1 MTQSKFSL
9 ADLISLLI
17 GIGFGFICFL
27 GFNFYSFGDTR
38 LSIFVACIITLLMI
52 GTSMIAI
59 RLKRTNRNFKIRR
72 IWEIFF
78 LFLFTGFTVC
88 FIYFPF
94 SHYFLVINNEVEI
107 QSKLSRN
114 LGQVD
119 KLYEDYKK
127 YYETQKEIYDL
138 KLDQAI
144 LRHELGNDNFDNSQ
158 FHELGF
164 IRNQDISHEDQ
175 KLSLIKKFKR
185 DLFPKD
191 FNEKRKKDSIYVE
204 NSNEIIYNWK
214 YKPIGIFEIIKNLE
228 DVIVSTKTQLI
239 NLSKNGD
246 HKIDSFAPVTYV
258 GELKTL
264 FVTIGKPTIT
274 SLVLGFVVW
283 VLMLLSYFTSKRS
296 NKNRRKKTSTG
307 EFSITIDSKL

>member
-9 ADLISLLI
+9 ADLISLLT

-38 LSIFVACIITLLMI
+38 LSIFVASVITLLMI

-72 IWEIFF
+72 IWEILF
-78 LFLFTGFTVC
+78 LFLFTAFTVC
-88 FIYFPF
+88 FTYFPF
-94 SHYFLVINNEVEI
+94 SHYFSVTNNEVEI
-107 QSKLSRN
+107 QNKLSKN

-127 YYETQKEIYDL
+127 YYERQEGKYKGRL
-138 KLDQAI
+138 GSAI
-144 LRHELGNDNFDNSQ
+144 LNYELGNDTSQ
-158 FHELGF
+158 FLELGLIQNQNISYEVQKRSF
-164 IRNQDISHEDQ
+164 ID
-175 KLSLIKKFKR
+175 KFKR
-185 DLFPKD
+185 DLFPRD

-204 NSNEIIYNWK
+204 NSMNIIYNWK
-214 YKPIGIFEIIKNLE
+214 FKPIGIFEMIKNLE
-228 DVIVSTKTQLI
+228 DVIVSTKEQLI

-246 HKIDSFAPVTYV
+246 HKIIPFAPVTSV

-264 FVTIGKPTIT
+264 FETIGKPTVT
-274 SLVLGFVVW
+274 SMVLGFVVW

>member
-9 ADLISLLI
+9 ADLISLLT

-38 LSIFVACIITLLMI
+38 LSIFVASVITLLMI

-72 IWEIFF
+72 IWEILF
-78 LFLFTGFTVC
+78 LFLFTAFTVC
-88 FIYFPF
+88 FTYFPF
-94 SHYFLVINNEVEI
+94 SHYFSVTNNEVEI
-107 QSKLSRN
+107 QSKLSKN

-119 KLYEDYKK
+119 KLYEDYQK
-127 YYETQKEIYDL
+127 YYEIQKVNQEGG
-138 KLDQAI
+138 LDSAI
-144 LRHELGNDNFDNSQ
+144 LNFELDHDTSQ
-158 FHELGF
+158 FLEFGLIQKTQDDDLSYDAQKRSF
-164 IRNQDISHEDQ
+164 IE
-175 KLSLIKKFKR
+175 KFKR
-185 DLFPKD
+185 DLFPRD

-204 NSNEIIYNWK
+204 NSRNIIYNWK

-228 DVIVSTKTQLI
+228 NVIASTKEQLI

-246 HKIDSFAPVTYV
+246 HKIDSFAPVTSV

-264 FVTIGKPTIT
+264 FETIDKPTIT

>member
-9 ADLISLLI
+9 ADLISLLT
-17 GIGFGFICFL
+17 GIGFGFISFL
-27 GFNFYSFGDTR
+27 GFNFFSFGDMR
-38 LSIFVACIITLLMI
+38 LSIFVASVITLLMI

-59 RLKRTNRNFKIRR
+59 RLKRTNRNFKVRR

-78 LFLFTGFTVC
+78 LFLFTSFTVF

-94 SHYFLVINNEVEI
+94 SHYFSVTNNEVEI
-107 QSKLSRN
+107 QSRLSKN

-119 KLYEDYKK
+119 KLYEDYQK
-127 YYETQKEIYDL
+127 YYEEKKRKYDF

-144 LRHELGNDNFDNSQ
+144 FSYELGGGSAQ
-158 FHELGF
+158 FLELGLK
-164 IRNQDISHEDQ
+164 QDQDLSLEDQ
-175 KLSLIKKFKR
+175 KRSLIAKFKR
-185 DLFPKD
+185 DLLPKD

-204 NSNEIIYNWK
+204 NSKKIIYNWK
-214 YKPIGIFEIIKNLE
+214 FKPIGIFEIIKNLE

-246 HKIDSFAPVTYV
+246 HKITPFAPPVTSV

-264 FVTIGKPTIT
+264 FETIGKPTTI
-274 SLVLGFVVW
+274 SMVLGFVVW

-296 NKNRRKKTSTG
+296 NKNRRKKTSTS

>member
-9 ADLISLLI
+9 ADLISLLT

-38 LSIFVACIITLLMI
+38 LSIFVASVITLLMI

-72 IWEIFF
+72 IWEILF
-78 LFLFTGFTVC
+78 LFLFTAFTVC
-88 FIYFPF
+88 FTSFPF
-94 SHYFLVINNEVEI
+94 SHYFSVTNNEVEI
-107 QSKLSRN
+107 QSKLTKN

-127 YYETQKEIYDL
+127 YYEIQKKGYDL
-138 KLDQAI
+138 DLDQAI
-144 LRHELGNDNFDNSQ
+144 INHDRGNDTSLYR
-158 FHELGF
+158 ELGF
-164 IRNQDISHEDQ
+164 IEVEDSNISNDIQ
-175 KLSLIKKFKR
+175 KRILIDKFQR

-191 FNEKRKKDSIYVE
+191 FNEKRIKDSTYVE
-204 NSNEIIYNWK
+204 NSKKIIYNWK

-228 DVIVSTKTQLI
+228 DVIASTKEQLI

-246 HKIDSFAPVTYV
+246 HKIDSFAPVTSV

-264 FVTIGKPTIT
+264 FETIGKPTIT

-283 VLMLLSYFTSKRS
+283 VLMLLSYFTSNRS
-296 NKNRRKKTSTG
+296 TKNRRKKPSTK

>member
-9 ADLISLLI
+9 ADLISLLT

-27 GFNFYSFGDTR
+27 AFNFYSFGDTR
-38 LSIFVACIITLLMI
+38 LSIFVASVITLLMI

-72 IWEIFF
+72 IWEILF
-78 LFLFTGFTVC
+78 LFLFTAFTVC
-88 FIYFPF
+88 FTYFPF
-94 SHYFLVINNEVEI
+94 SNYFSVTNNEVEI
-107 QSKLSRN
+107 QSKLTKN

-127 YYETQKEIYDL
+127 YYETQKEEYDL

-144 LRHELGNDNFDNSQ
+144 INFIGDNKPSRFY
-158 FHELGF
+158 ELGF
-164 IRNQDISHEDQ
+164 MDENINLDLQ
-175 KLSLIKKFKR
+175 KQILIGKFQR

-191 FNEKRKKDSIYVE
+191 FNEKRIKDSIYVE
-204 NSNEIIYNWK
+204 NSKKIIYNWK

-228 DVIVSTKTQLI
+228 NVIASTKEQLI

-246 HKIDSFAPVTYV
+246 HKIDPFAPVTSV

-264 FVTIGKPTIT
+264 FETIGKPTIT

-283 VLMLLSYFTSKRS
+283 VLMLLSYFTSNRS
-296 NKNRRKKTSTG
+296 TKNRRKKTSTK